1 VPDPREVHRTAT
13 AIFSSIMVV
22 LGVLIIVLTIAN
34 GGGPISLGV
43 ILGILFVLAG
53 GLRLRVERMR
63 AR

>member
-1 VPDPREVHRTAT
+1 
-13 AIFSSIMVV
+13 M
-22 LGVLIIVLTIAN
+22 LTIAN